1 MLLTTLVFALV
12 GSAAQMV
19 DGTLGMG
26 FGVTSATLLT
36 LLGYSAVAASAGTH
50 AAKVGTT
57 LVSGVSHW
65 REGNVDPHVLL
76 MIGVPGA
83 IGGFLGAIALTSI
96 AGSASRLWM
105 AGILFLLGLVI
116 LARFGL
122 GRAILPAL
130 DAPTRHLWPVG
141 LVGGVVDSTGGGGW
155 GPVATPSLLVLTKH
169 EPHRV
174 VGTVSAAE
182 FLVAAAASL
191 GFVVAAGSEGVPWL
205 AVLGLVTGGA
215 ITAPFAARLAQRAP
229 RAALGAC
236 VGGMVLIS
244 NMAVFAKT
252 LGVPGVVS
260 AALALGIA
268 VTTGLIAL
276 RAHRVEVGR
285 VPEPAQA

>member
-12 GSAAQMV
+12 GAAAQMV

-57 LVSGVSHW
+57 LVSGISHW
-65 REGNVDPHVLL
+65 REGNVDPRVLGV
-76 MIGVPGA
+76 IGIPGA
-83 IGGFLGAIALTSI
+83 IGGFVGAIALTSI
-96 AGSASRLWM
+96 ATSASRLWM
-105 AGILFLLGLVI
+105 AGILFVLGLVI

-122 GRAILPAL
+122 GRSILPPME
-130 DAPTRHLWPVG
+130 APTRHLWPVG
-141 LVGGVVDSTGGGGW
+141 LVGGVVDATGGGGW

-191 GFVVAAGSEGVPWL
+191 GFVVAAGSEGVPWP

-215 ITAPFAARLAQRAP
+215 ITAPIAARVAHRAP

-244 NMAVFAKT
+244 NMAVFART
-252 LGVPGVVS
+252 LGAPGVVS
-260 AALALGIA
+260 AVLALGIA
-268 VTTGLIAL
+268 AVTAVIAR
-276 RAHRVEVGR
+276 RAHLAESGR
-285 VPEPAQA
+285 VLLAVEA